1 MIKCTSCGHENSN
14 YSIYCQSCG
23 ALLSSLD
30 AVPDAPSS
38 AAQKPA
44 EAPVKPATP
53 ETISVPA
60 EPASVPA
67 APEVTPEE
75 PPIPDKVD
83 GFKYIPPEKDQKGSY
98 TLDMSSPA
106 AREKPEDPNDQFC
119 LWGFI
124 LTAAAIFTLG
134 YAAPLSLALCVV
146 GIVRV
151 NSSGKDG
158 KTIAIIG
165 AVISAALLAYRV
177 LGFFI
182 DLPL

>member
-23 ALLSSLD
+23 AVLSSLETT
-30 AVPDAPSS
+30 PDAPASS
-38 AAQKPA
+38 KPSQPEQK
-44 EAPVKPATP
+44 VY
-53 ETISVPA
+53 VPA
-60 EPASVPA
+60 EPTVKLAGPETPA
-67 APEVTPEE
+67 EPEE
-75 PPIPDKVD
+75 APIPDKVE
-83 GFKYIPPEKDQKGSY
+83 GFRYIPPEKDQKGSY
-98 TLDMSSPA
+98 TFDTSSPSA
-106 AREKPEDPNDQFC
+106 TAKPEDPNDQFC

-134 YAAPLSLALCVV
+134 YAAPISLALCIV

-165 AVISAALLAYRV
+165 AVISAALLAYRI

>member
-1 MIKCTSCGHENSN
+1 MIKCSSCGYENSN
-14 YSIYCQSCG
+14 YSIYCQGCG

-30 AVPDAPSS
+30 SVPDAPSS

-44 EAPVKPATP
+44 SVPEKPAAP

-60 EPASVPA
+60 EPVA
-67 APEVTPEE
+67 AHEAAPEE
-75 PPIPDKVD
+75 PPIPDKVE

-98 TLDMSSPA
+98 TLDMSSPSA
-106 AREKPEDPNDQFC
+106 TEKHEDPNDQFC

-134 YAAPLSLALCVV
+134 YAAPISLALCIV